1 MMAVLV
7 VVAVM
12 MGFVIEYGGVSGGGG
27 DYGLCD

>member
-27 DYGLCD
+27 DGHCD

>member
-12 MGFVIEYGGVSGGGG
+12 MGFVIDDGGVSGG
-27 DYGLCD
+27 DDGLCY